1 MKERYKWPFYGIGLG
16 LVTSML
22 SRFMMFRQSGM
33 EISLKQMIGNPLS
46 IWTRTLAPVVLG
58 IVFFYIGLS
67 RDKLNRQKQDTEDK
81 NKELQKAMLEQSMQL
96 GNELNKTM
104 DELNRYTDQLGK
116 IVSSIDEG
124 ICLVDREYRI
134 EEGFNESLIRIFGNK
149 DYLGNSV
156 FNTVFSMVEDDK
168 KKEMM
173 EFLDLCFTNASASNS
188 MLSDANPLSEFDYL
202 YIDKGTAVPKS
213 ITSRIIRLKDSEGN
227 IDKVL
232 FIFNDVTVERDLE
245 RSIEKKEVEFNR
257 KYRIVVSLLGN
268 DSEIT
273 KRFIQ
278 DLNSNLENLGNRIK
292 ALKQNENNRNSISD
306 IIDIIHSIK
315 GEAFS
320 LDFKELADTAA
331 EFEKFL
337 KEKRNS
343 VLDLEM
349 NLEIINHY
357 EKLSNEHAAFK
368 QIIEDLT
375 DFIYG
380 DSGESKKSSKLSIKE
395 SVDKLLSSGKET
407 VSLSLLEKELSLV
420 AEKTAEERGKK
431 AAVEFSSGVESL
443 DSERYRYLKDVLIHL
458 IRNSIDHGIEQPEE
472 RIKAGKN
479 EEGVIK
485 ISVKESDG
493 SLELEY
499 SDDGKGFDVEK
510 IRQKAIAEGIVDAVA
525 IDEMNKMD
533 IIKLVFKDGFSTKDS
548 ADMISGIG
556 SGMAVVKKNVLN
568 RLKGKLSLNNK
579 AGRGITVKIKVP
591 L

>member
-1 MKERYKWPFYGIGLG
+1 MKERYKWSFYGIGLG
-16 LVTSML
+16 LVISMI
-22 SRFMMFRQSGM
+22 SRLIMFKQAGI
-33 EISLKQMIGNPLS
+33 EITLRQMIGNPLS
-46 IWTRTLAPVVLG
+46 VWTRTLAPVVLG

-67 RDKLNRQKQDTEDK
+67 RDKLNKQKQDTEDK
-81 NKELQKAMLEQSMQL
+81 NKELQKSMLEQSMQL

-156 FNTVFSMVEDDK
+156 FNSVFSMVEDDK

-202 YIDKGTAVPKS
+202 YIEKGAAVPKS
-213 ITSRIIRLKDSEGN
+213 ITSRIIRLKGTEN
-227 IDKVL
+227 NVEKVL

-245 RSIEKKEVEFNR
+245 RSIEKKEAEFDR

-278 DLNSNLENLGNRIK
+278 DLNSNLENLGIRIK
-292 ALKQNENNRNSISD
+292 ALRQNENNRNSISD

-320 LDFKELADTAA
+320 LDFKELAETAA

-349 NLEIINHY
+349 NLEIM
-357 EKLSNEHAAFK
+357 
-368 QIIEDLT
+368 
-375 DFIYG
+375 
-380 DSGESKKSSKLSIKE
+380 SSKLSIKE

-407 VSLSLLEKELSLV
+407 VSLFLLEKELSLV

-431 AAVEFSSGVESL
+431 AVVEFSSGVESL
-443 DSERYRYLKDVLIHL
+443 GSEKYRYLKDVLIHL

-479 EEGVIK
+479 EEGMIK

-499 SDDGKGFDVEK
+499 SDDGRGFDVDK
-510 IRQKAIAEGIVDAVA
+510 IRQKAIAEGIVDAAA

-533 IIKLVFKDGFSTKDS
+533 IIKLVFNDGFSTKDS

-556 SGMAVVKKNVLN
+556 SGMAVVRKNVLN

-579 AGRGITVKIKVP
+579 TGRGITVKIKIP